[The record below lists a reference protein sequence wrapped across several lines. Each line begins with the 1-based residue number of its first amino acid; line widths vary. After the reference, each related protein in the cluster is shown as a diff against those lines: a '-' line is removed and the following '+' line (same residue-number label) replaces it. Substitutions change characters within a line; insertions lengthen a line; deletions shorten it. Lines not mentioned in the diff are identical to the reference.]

1 MNVKTRRRKDAT
13 RLLHLCVAALTLVAC
28 SCAAPPAAPTTVLV
42 VRHAEKASGGDN
54 PPLTEAGAS
63 RAEALAG
70 VAREAGVRAIYSS
83 QFIRNVE
90 TVRPLSEAAGVPV
103 TQMEVSLQEPGD
115 YGKRLADE
123 ILAKHAGETVVVVSH
138 LNTIPA
144 IVEALSG
151 RPIAPLNDV
160 EYANLF
166 VVVVPR
172 DGEPRVVRAQY
183 GQPDGL

>member
-1 MNVKTRRRKDAT
+1 
-13 RLLHLCVAALTLVAC
+13 VAALALATA
-28 SCAAPPAAPTTVLV
+28 SCAAPPAAPPTTVLV

-54 PPLTEAGAS
+54 PPLTDAGAR
-63 RAEALAG
+63 RAQALAG

-103 TQMEVSLQEPGD
+103 TQMEVNLDEPGD

-151 RPIAPLNDV
+151 RPVAPLNDV
-160 EYANLF
+160 EYANMF
-166 VVVVPR
+166 VVVVTR
-172 DGEPRVVRAQY
+172 GGEPRVIRAQY
-183 GQPDGL
+183 GQPDGV